1 MKCPVCECETGKP
14 QLKCPECANVFDRQ
28 AMEEYRHLDY
38 LLAWLNEQAESIEPP
53 VRRQLGEKADRRL
66 QEVGRLLH
74 LAELTAPP
82 EPVESV
88 PDSVLSDCAREVALL
103 DAALLEIAEWRSSG
117 EIGDR
122 YLGIIL
128 KPVRSR
134 IAELEQ
140 AIGDSEVK
148 AARPSRS
155 DTLRYLSDQIPVWA
169 EESWLPARPTQ
180 ILMNITRKRQ
190 NMLLNQREEPA
201 PVETQP
207 APVET
212 QPAPV
217 EAQATPI
224 VQSAPP
230 AVAEPAPVEPVK
242 PAAAI
247 PARRVEQK
255 VKAPPKPR
263 EPLIDWSRVKQK
275 LSDAAA
281 SGMLLNVLL
290 YLGAFMIV
298 ISAGILVVRFWESFP
313 QMLQLAV
320 IAAVPATFYLLG
332 WIGRARLKLPQA
344 GRVLT
349 YIGALLVAVDFAAIY
364 QFGGLAEQV
373 NLPMYWFVAS
383 VVCTLLFVL
392 TTWRVPTEFIGY
404 VTYLGLAST
413 LAALSAWI
421 GLASQWQVA
430 SAALSAL
437 AMLAISKRLEQAS
450 ERWAGV
456 ARAGQR
462 FPILLFPVAQIAV
475 LFVPG
480 RFSWVQ
486 MTTFALASIGYGAL
500 AWLFSFRP
508 RWRAA
513 FTHAAVWSSV
523 GAAIF
528 VVTATRLPSRWYATA
543 AVVAAP
549 LYIVAGRQ
557 LGRSLPEDFSRRQLC
572 LAAFYGAGFG
582 LLSLAVLSSFGM
594 LTDVLLGTT
603 TDVWAAV
610 VALVVTSIVLVGCSA
625 LFQNPWFLL
634 AGSGLFL
641 APFSISVTRWM
652 IDGDLGQ
659 WAPWLMTTWSALAI
673 VYMALARFLP
683 VGPRYGMA
691 LNFWAQVLQP
701 SAAFGLL
708 INFAITSADWFAGPT
723 LISLG
728 GIMIVYALSTL
739 IHDGAGHPSLSGLVA
754 RLPDPPRASIFL
766 WPLGLLLP
774 VWVAVAWLGYGLPSA
789 WPGSILAG
797 MALAYVG
804 LGQVIFSRRPSYR
817 LPLHAY
823 SYGLPVVGVVLALGH
838 SWPLLLALL
847 LSVAVLVAQ
856 AFVYRRVAEV
866 AGAAVLF
873 VWPFHLALTM
883 SPLTP
888 HAYALAYALL
898 ASLVYVPLGQ
908 ALHPKGSRIPWRAD
922 PDTWPESKSMPQAMV
937 LYRLGYVL

>member
-190 NMLLNQREEPA
+190 NMLLNQREEPAPVETQPA

-513 FTHAAVWSSV
+513 FT
-523 GAAIF
+523 
-528 VVTATRLPSRWYATA
+528 
-543 AVVAAP
+543 
-549 LYIVAGRQ
+549 
-557 LGRSLPEDFSRRQLC
+557 
-572 LAAFYGAGFG
+572 
-582 LLSLAVLSSFGM
+582 
-594 LTDVLLGTT
+594 
-603 TDVWAAV
+603 
-610 VALVVTSIVLVGCSA
+610 
-625 LFQNPWFLL
+625 
-634 AGSGLFL
+634 
-641 APFSISVTRWM
+641 
-652 IDGDLGQ
+652 
-659 WAPWLMTTWSALAI
+659 
-673 VYMALARFLP
+673 
-683 VGPRYGMA
+683 
-691 LNFWAQVLQP
+691 
-701 SAAFGLL
+701 
-708 INFAITSADWFAGPT
+708 
-723 LISLG
+723 
-728 GIMIVYALSTL
+728 
-739 IHDGAGHPSLSGLVA
+739 
-754 RLPDPPRASIFL
+754 
-766 WPLGLLLP
+766 
-774 VWVAVAWLGYGLPSA
+774 
-789 WPGSILAG
+789 
-797 MALAYVG
+797 
-804 LGQVIFSRRPSYR
+804 
-817 LPLHAY
+817 
-823 SYGLPVVGVVLALGH
+823 
-838 SWPLLLALL
+838 
-847 LSVAVLVAQ
+847 
-856 AFVYRRVAEV
+856 
-866 AGAAVLF
+866 
-873 VWPFHLALTM
+873 
-883 SPLTP
+883 
-888 HAYALAYALL
+888 
-898 ASLVYVPLGQ
+898 
-908 ALHPKGSRIPWRAD
+908 
-922 PDTWPESKSMPQAMV
+922 
-937 LYRLGYVL
+937 